1 MPSDEFKG
9 ICYDLEV
16 KKPLAIAG
24 FVQMLR
30 YFLRRTL
37 EDPRGSTSYGLRL
50 PESEKLALQNWID
63 KGVAIGQTPARYS
76 ASKLRAST
84 LLKLCLLGAA
94 ENFAFK
100 AAWKDISH
108 AEVQQQLAI
117 DRPSMDTLMSQSD
130 EEVLSSKVPDPDK
143 MALILKPVFIQA
155 AKRCLLPL
163 RDRMVDSAGQASGAS
178 LPIAAAECNPGA
190 DEFYDLLAW
199 EKWSRP
205 GHSGRPEL
213 FTVVFQGENMGNIWL
228 GGLPV
233 QSDVRSIL
241 GPQKIFL
248 IVSAMKEAAKA
259 CGGLD
264 HRKFYQMSVAAGYRA
279 GASDVMG
286 RSPDGDAGHSP
297 VWRASCFRHCRAG
310 VHRGPMLAALAIV
323 PSSQTK
329 FVLVMLR
336 TASLIGSAIKQLV
349 IYLVFACPGLPRAG
363 SLWHVFCRW

>member
-1 MPSDEFKG
+1 M
-9 ICYDLEV
+9 
-16 KKPLAIAG
+16 
-24 FVQMLR
+24 
-30 YFLRRTL
+30 
-37 EDPRGSTSYGLRL
+37 
-50 PESEKLALQNWID
+50 
-63 KGVAIGQTPARYS
+63 
-76 ASKLRAST
+76 
-84 LLKLCLLGAA
+84 KLCLLGAA

-130 EEVLSSKVPDPDK
+130 EEVLSSKMPDPDK

-155 AKRCLLPL
+155 AKRRLLPL

-213 FTVVFQGENMGNIWL
+213 FTVIFQGENMGNIWL

-310 VHRGPMLAALAIV
+310 VHSGPMLAALAIV
-323 PSSQTK
+323 PSSRVFDWVCNQATRDLPGVRLPRLAPRW
-329 FVLVMLR
+329 FTMACFLQMVMLDLF
-336 TASLIGSAIKQLV
+336 ASGVSRMPRICSRDRRPLVRGIGV
-349 IYLVFACPGLPRAG
+349 
-363 SLWHVFCRW
+363 